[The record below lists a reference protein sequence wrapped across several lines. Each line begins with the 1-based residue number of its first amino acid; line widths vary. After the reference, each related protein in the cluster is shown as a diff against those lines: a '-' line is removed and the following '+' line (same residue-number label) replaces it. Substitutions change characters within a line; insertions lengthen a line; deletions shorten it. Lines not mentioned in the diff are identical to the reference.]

1 MNKTQMTVELLERRI
16 ARGDYCSELPSERIL
31 AEEFSVSRPTIR
43 AALENLINDGVLSRR
58 QNGRICIAETSRPA
72 SAKVIGFA
80 IPPHLARDLELWRI
94 GFFEAVEGTGAIL
107 RMLTYTHWED
117 IVLSDALKNF
127 DGLFI
132 LPPSEN
138 VPRWLV
144 EKFKHIDCKVVILDQ
159 NETAAGLPSV
169 VMFPPKAEYKLFDYL
184 VEQGHQ
190 RIDCINTQPGNP
202 VINQRIKSW
211 ENYIEEKGLNG
222 RLLSREMFQPT
233 ETSYLLVKDL
243 MSSGSGIGSAV
254 YCTTGPAAI
263 GAMRALQEAGVEIG
277 KDVSIC
283 TVNDEGMGRYLLKTL
298 TSLEVLPRAP
308 YLKKPVEWMLGEG
321 DWKGPKLIQP
331 DEVPLFL
338 GETTGGSQDG

>member
-1 MNKTQMTVELLERRI
+1 MNKTKMTVELLERRI
-16 ARGDYCSELPSERIL
+16 AKGDYCSGDLPSERIL
-31 AEEFSVSRPTIR
+31 AQELNVSRPTVR
-43 AALENLINDGVLSRR
+43 AALESLINDGVLSRR
-58 QNGRICIAETSRPA
+58 ANGRICIAETSGPA
-72 SAKVIGFA
+72 GAKVIGFA

-94 GFFEAVEGTGAIL
+94 GVFESVEGTGAIL

-144 EKFKHIDCKVVILDQ
+144 EKFKNIDCKVVILDQ
-159 NETAAGLPSV
+159 DETAAGLPSV
-169 VMFPPKAEYKLFDYL
+169 VMFPPKAEYKLFDHL
-184 VEQGHQ
+184 IELGHT

-211 ENYIEEKGLNG
+211 KEYIKEKGLNG

-233 ETSYLLVKDL
+233 ETAYLLVKEL
-243 MSSGSGIGSAV
+243 MSGGGGIGSAV
-254 YCTTGPAAI
+254 YCTTGPAAL
-263 GAMRALQEAGVEIG
+263 GAMRALQEATVEIG
-277 KDVSIC
+277 KDVSVC

-308 YLKKPVEWMLGEG
+308 FLQGPVKWMLEDG
-321 DWKGPKLIQP
+321 DWQGPLLVQP
-331 DEVPLFL
+331 EDVPLYI
-338 GETTGGSQDG
+338 GETTGFAR